1 MIRFCKYRYF
11 FCQIEKENPN
21 SSFFSPKKDVPLRPT
36 LGFVMTSCSKDDE
49 PLNGGGGSESGS
61 NYTYVSTSQSL
72 PSDALKAYKDKFLAD
87 KDKVTEPVVS
97 VVKDGVWQFQYTYKY
112 IGEDAYV
119 GGKKYYKV
127 DVKHQCKIRKYKD
140 GTFEFEEVETLKS
153 THSISEEEYNNK

>member
-1 MIRFCKYRYF
+1 MLI
-11 FCQIEKENPN
+11 
-21 SSFFSPKKDVPLRPT
+21 T

-153 THSISEEEYNNK
+153 THSISEEEYNNKKRILL

>member
-1 MIRFCKYRYF
+1 MKKFNFVAF
-11 FCQIEKENPN
+11 FLMLI
-21 SSFFSPKKDVPLRPT
+21 T

-49 PLNGGGGSESGS
+49 PLNGGGGSDSGA

-72 PSDALKAYKDKFLAD
+72 PADALKAYKDKFLAD